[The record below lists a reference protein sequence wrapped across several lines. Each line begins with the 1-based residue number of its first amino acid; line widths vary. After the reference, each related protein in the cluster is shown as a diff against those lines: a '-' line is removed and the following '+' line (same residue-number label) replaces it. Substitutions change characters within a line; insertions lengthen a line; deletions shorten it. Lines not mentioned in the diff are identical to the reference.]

1 MDAREGSP
9 KLLKLYA
16 KCGVYVYVSGERL
29 HGFHLISKEVHGF
42 PTVNHL
48 WMIETKDILTLKM
61 LSSFDL
67 LSL

>member
-1 MDAREGSP
+1 MDACEGSP

-16 KCGVYVYVSGERL
+16 KFGVYVYVSGERL
-29 HGFHLISKEVHGF
+29 FSFHLISKEVHGF

-61 LSSFDL
+61 LSSFDF

>member
-1 MDAREGSP
+1 MGACEGSP
-9 KLLKLYA
+9 KLLKPYA
-16 KCGVYVYVSGERL
+16 KFWVYVYVSGERL
-29 HGFHLISKEVHGF
+29 HSFHLISKEVHDF

-48 WMIETKDILTLKM
+48 WMIEIKDILTLKM